1 MIDISIA
8 LQSASIL
15 LREGVEAML
24 VIAALAAFLRRSG
37 ALAELKAIY
46 LGAMLAILASVL
58 AAVVFNVFLG
68 GAHDDRLEA
77 R

>member
-1 MIDISIA
+1 MIDLSVA

-37 ALAELKAIY
+37 AMAELRRSISAPSPPSSP
-46 LGAMLAILASVL
+46 AC
-58 AAVVFNVFLG
+58 
-68 GAHDDRLEA
+68 
-77 R
+77 